1 MLIRGFPG
9 GSEVKAS
16 ALQWGRPGFD
26 AWVRKIPWRRK
37 WQSNPVFLPEDFHGQ
52 RSPVGYSLWGHKES
66 DMTEQL
72 TDTHSSYITSGWR
85 LAGEAVFRPPS
96 DVYLRSFL
104 YRFHTLIK
112 LYYTKALSDQASSLA
127 LDWILLRRPRIPAS
141 CTAQQQPFKRK
152 IEDCL
157 YQFHVT

>member
-85 LAGEAVFRPPS
+85 LAGEAVFLPSS
-96 DVYLRSFL
+96 DVYVRSFL

-112 LYYTKALSDQASSLA
+112 LYYTKALSDQTSSLA
-127 LDWILLRRPRIPAS
+127 LDWILLLRRPRIPAS

-157 YQFHVT
+157 Y